1 MQNYGNRNQQSS
13 RNQRRGGDQRSRNQP
28 RQSYNLPPDVI
39 EKGGEPLVIRAEKLG
54 QDLKNQGLRTS
65 QIRRIFNTVKKIEWG
80 GFDHNQLILL
90 KPKLAY
96 TAKRHPSVKL
106 LRDALTQAIDQVDGD
121 KKKFKN
127 FVSFFEAIL
136 AYHKAE
142 DGRD

>member
-1 MQNYGNRNQQSS
+1 MRNNRRRDQHGS
-13 RNQRRGGDQRSRNQP
+13 RNQSRQGGQRSG
-28 RQSYNLPPDVI
+28 YNLPPEVI
-39 EKGGEPLVIRAEKLG
+39 EEGGKPLVNEAEKLG
-54 QDLKNQGLRTS
+54 QDLKNQRLRTS

-80 GFDHNQLILL
+80 GFDQNQLILL

-96 TAKRHPSVKL
+96 TAKRHSSVEL

-121 KKKFKN
+121 KKKFRN

-142 DGRD
+142 GGQD